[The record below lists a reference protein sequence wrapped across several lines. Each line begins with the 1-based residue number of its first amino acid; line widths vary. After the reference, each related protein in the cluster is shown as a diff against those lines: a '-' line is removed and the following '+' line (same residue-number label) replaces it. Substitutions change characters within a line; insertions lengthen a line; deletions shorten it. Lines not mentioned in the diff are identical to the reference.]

1 MKNTTLIFIHVPKT
15 AGTSFY
21 ELIEKNYDKKN
32 RFVFN
37 INKGKNPIPKLLR
50 TKKKSDIQ
58 IIYGHGTFGLH
69 EIFPLAKYVTFV
81 REPVA
86 HTLSNY
92 NYIRT
97 RPHNALHKKVKQMT
111 FKEFI
116 LNMKAMHH
124 DNQHYRQL
132 TNTLFRIENSEFYN
146 QSIVPDF
153 TLLEHALNRVNY
165 IYRHEE
171 ITMATQNLAQ
181 DFNWKYS
188 ELSRLN
194 TSQKAEFEIDDQ
206 DIKKIKS
213 VNYLDDYI
221 YNRTQSL
228 VTDTSQ

>member
-1 MKNTTLIFIHVPKT
+1 MENTTLIFIHVPKT

-21 ELIEKNYDKKN
+21 DLIERNYEKKC

-50 TKKKSDIQ
+50 TQRKTDLQ

-69 EIFPLAKYVTFV
+69 EIFPLAQYVTFV

-92 NYIRT
+92 RYIKAN
-97 RPHNALHKKVKQMT
+97 PHNALHKKVKQMS
-111 FKEFI
+111 FSEFI

-132 TNTLFRIENSEFYN
+132 TNTLFRIENPEFY
-146 QSIVPDF
+146 QREIVPDY
-153 TLLEHALNRVNY
+153 TLLEHALNRVNH

-171 ITMATQNLAQ
+171 IDMAVHKLAQ
-181 DFNWKYS
+181 EFNWKYS
-188 ELSRLN
+188 ELPHLN
-194 TSQKAEFEIDDQ
+194 TSVKAEFEIDDQ
-206 DIKKIKS
+206 DIENIKS
-213 VNYLDDYI
+213 VNYLDTYI
-221 YNRTQSL
+221 YNNAQSL
-228 VTDTSQ
+228 VTENSL